1 MAASSGCLCC
11 DDQALSESRRVIR
24 HRLARLPPCF
34 VNSRCSGYLTEA
46 DPLAAQ
52 TQKNKDGLIDA
63 LYIFDIEMPDAA
75 SEFIFW
81 YCGDLIN
88 HESRKSVKAVAFVR
102 RNRNAKQRRL
112 SWISCHDADRDGFG
126 GIEAI
131 ILENHRRPWLT
142 GVILRPSDRPYFSTF
157 QSVTRLQ

>member
-1 MAASSGCLCC
+1 MRRSIWRFLK
-11 DDQALSESRRVIR
+11 ALT
-24 HRLARLPPCF
+24 A
-34 VNSRCSGYLTEA
+34 A

-63 LYIFDIEMPDAA
+63 LYIFGIEMPDAV

-88 HESRKSVKAVAFVR
+88 HEARKSIETVAFVR

-112 SWISCHDADRDGFG
+112 SWIRCHDADRDGFC
-126 GIEAI
+126 GIEA
-131 ILENHRRPWLT
+131 
-142 GVILRPSDRPYFSTF
+142 VIL
-157 QSVTRLQ
+157 

>member
-1 MAASSGCLCC
+1 MAWRVARRSIWRSLK
-11 DDQALSESRRVIR
+11 ALT
-24 HRLARLPPCF
+24 A
-34 VNSRCSGYLTEA
+34 A
-46 DPLAAQ
+46 DPLVAQ

-63 LYIFDIEMPDAA
+63 LYIFDIEMPDAV

-88 HESRKSVKAVAFVR
+88 HESRKSVEAVAFVR

-112 SWISCHDADRDGFG
+112 SWIGCHDADRDGFG
-126 GIEAI
+126 GIEAV
-131 ILENHRRPWLT
+131 ILQNDRRPRLT
-142 GVILRPSDRPYFSTF
+142 GVILCPGDRPYFSTF

>member
-1 MAASSGCLCC
+1 MAWRVAQRSMWRSLK
-11 DDQALSESRRVIR
+11 ALT
-24 HRLARLPPCF
+24 A
-34 VNSRCSGYLTEA
+34 A

-63 LYIFDIEMPDAA
+63 LYIFDIEMPDAV

-88 HESRKSVKAVAFVR
+88 HESRKSIEAVAFVR
-102 RNRNAKQRRL
+102 RDWNAKQWRL
-112 SWISCHDADRDGFG
+112 SWISGHDADRDGFG
-126 GIEAI
+126 SIKAI
-131 ILENHRRPWLT
+131 ILENDRRPRLT
-142 GVILRPSDRPYFSTF
+142 GVILCLGDRPYFSTF

>member
-1 MAASSGCLCC
+1 MNSTPATSNA
-11 DDQALSESRRVIR
+11 RRVAWSI
-24 HRLARLPPCF
+24 ARRSIWRSLKA
-34 VNSRCSGYLTEA
+34 LTAA

-63 LYIFDIEMPDAA
+63 LYIFDIEMPDAV

-88 HESRKSVKAVAFVR
+88 HESRKIIEAVAFVR

-112 SWISCHDADRDGFG
+112 SWIGCHDADRDGFG
-126 GIEAI
+126 GIKAI
-131 ILENHRRPWLT
+131 IL
-142 GVILRPSDRPYFSTF
+142 
-157 QSVTRLQ
+157 

>member
-1 MAASSGCLCC
+1 MNSTPATSNARRGAWSVGQRSIWRSLK
-11 DDQALSESRRVIR
+11 ALT
-24 HRLARLPPCF
+24 A
-34 VNSRCSGYLTEA
+34 A

-63 LYIFDIEMPDAA
+63 LYIFDIEMPDAV

-88 HESRKSVKAVAFVR
+88 HESRKIIEAVAFVR

-112 SWISCHDADRDGFG
+112 SWIGCHDADRDGFG
-126 GIEAI
+126 GIEA
-131 ILENHRRPWLT
+131 
-142 GVILRPSDRPYFSTF
+142 VIL
-157 QSVTRLQ
+157 

>member
-1 MAASSGCLCC
+1 MAWRVARRSIWRSLK
-11 DDQALSESRRVIR
+11 ALT
-24 HRLARLPPCF
+24 A
-34 VNSRCSGYLTEA
+34 A

-63 LYIFDIEMPDAA
+63 LYIFDIKMPDAV

-88 HESRKSVKAVAFVR
+88 HESRKSIEAVAFVR

-112 SWISCHDADRDGFG
+112 SWIGCHDADRDGFG
-126 GIEAI
+126 GIEA
-131 ILENHRRPWLT
+131 
-142 GVILRPSDRPYFSTF
+142 VIL
-157 QSVTRLQ
+157 

>member
-1 MAASSGCLCC
+1 VLRFRCE
-11 DDQALSESRRVIR
+11 DQRQRPVAIFPAQPLQEANRATVKALT
-24 HRLARLPPCF
+24 A
-34 VNSRCSGYLTEA
+34 A

-63 LYIFDIEMPDAA
+63 LYIFDIEMPDAV

-88 HESRKSVKAVAFVR
+88 HESRKSIEAVAFVR

-112 SWISCHDADRDGFG
+112 SWIGCHDADRDGFG
-126 GIEAI
+126 GIEA
-131 ILENHRRPWLT
+131 
-142 GVILRPSDRPYFSTF
+142 VIL
-157 QSVTRLQ
+157 